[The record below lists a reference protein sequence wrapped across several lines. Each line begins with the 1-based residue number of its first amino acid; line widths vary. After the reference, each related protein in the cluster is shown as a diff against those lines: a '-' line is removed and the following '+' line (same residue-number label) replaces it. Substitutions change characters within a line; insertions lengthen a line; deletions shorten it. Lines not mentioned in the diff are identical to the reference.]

1 MEITRQDNVFLDKYR
16 GKTKTTQA
24 EIRKAV
30 EKSDF
35 YKEADSGEID
45 KAAERI
51 YNKLQI
57 INSEYM
63 QWFELHYFIFHF
75 HLSHFLLEYH

>member
-35 YKEADSGEID
+35 YKEARKGAVQVNALTQPARQ
-45 KAAERI
+45 K
-51 YNKLQI
+51 KP
-57 INSEYM
+57 
-63 QWFELHYFIFHF
+63 
-75 HLSHFLLEYH
+75 